1 MSKIKKDIEERQTFM
16 NTYQQKSTRNVSSSQ
31 QLTSFNTTFYKN
43 KINRQSTGVFSK
55 LIESYGTSTP
65 MKSARSKNIL
75 NSRNYTIG
83 EE

>member
-43 KINRQSTGVFSK
+43 KINR
-55 LIESYGTSTP
+55 
-65 MKSARSKNIL
+65 
-75 NSRNYTIG
+75 
-83 EE
+83 